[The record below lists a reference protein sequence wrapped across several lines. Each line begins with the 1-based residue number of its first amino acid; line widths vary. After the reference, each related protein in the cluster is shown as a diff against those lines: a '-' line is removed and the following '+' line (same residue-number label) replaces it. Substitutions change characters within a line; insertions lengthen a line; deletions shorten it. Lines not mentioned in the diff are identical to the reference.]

1 MPLEGPQLHYTRND
15 DVPAAVD
22 SSTIR
27 AAEPAAQNVR
37 YRRALELAL
46 EIERLLEPQ
55 GAEPPPSTRGR
66 SARIAQ
72 GTARSLIDQLAEI
85 ARNSAA

>member
-1 MPLEGPQLHYTRND
+1 MPLEGPQLHFARTD
-15 DVPAAVD
+15 APEAVE
-22 SSTIR
+22 SSTLR
-27 AAEPAAQNVR
+27 TVEPAAQNAR

-55 GAEPPPSTRGR
+55 GAEPPPSARGR

-72 GTARSLIDQLAEI
+72 ATARSLIDQLAEI